1 MPVSDQSNE
10 RLHQQASAQYL
21 QGKFDEA
28 LATWRQILTDD
39 PEDERASE
47 GVRLCE
53 LLTED
58 GEPAATAATSDEPP
72 SEVAEINIAA
82 PEDLIEFE
90 VPDLEIDLPEKP
102 SVDAECAEAELNPIV
117 DGILGDDTAPGIEDA
132 TAAQLKK
139 RVQDLIGEAQAAYDG
154 GDTESARTV
163 LARVFILDESNA
175 DALQLQEQIKNEIA
189 ATTEQIEVADLD
201 APENPAPTKAEPTLD
216 DAATDSFPE
225 FDVDA
230 EFEEEEEQDEIS
242 EVESEAVAPAP
253 SKIRL
258 PQLDLAS
265 MKTRWIVIGVGLGI
279 FVMVG
284 VGLWMK
290 LRTLETPDVAPPI
303 MASVEAIP
311 APEPNTDL
319 VVEAPVAQVEPEPA
333 PQLNL
338 APPEDLATLFE
349 RGNKAFA
356 AGEYSTAIVAF
367 NAVLKQQPNHFEAND
382 QMQLATEGY
391 RRQQET
397 QQQWIAATSLFRDG
411 EYRSA
416 MQMFYRLP
424 ENSYEDRVRLER
436 YTENGWYNMGLL
448 ALRSGQCA
456 LARGHLEEAAQV
468 DPEDADIAMALALCD
483 TCEGGTRRNGFQRAV
498 AAMSIRGLDD

>member
-1 MPVSDQSNE
+1 MPVSDQSNQ

-39 PEDERASE
+39 PEDERATE

-53 LLTED
+53 RLTED

-90 VPDLEIDLPEKP
+90 VPDLEIDLPQKP
-102 SVDAECAEAELNPIV
+102 PVDAECAEAELNPIV

-132 TAAQLKK
+132 AAAELKK

-163 LARVFILDESNA
+163 LSRVFILDESNA
-175 DALQLQEQIKNEIA
+175 DALQLQEQIKNGIA

-201 APENPAPTKAEPTLD
+201 DP
-216 DAATDSFPE
+216 ATDSFPE

-230 EFEEEEEQDEIS
+230 EFEEAEEQDEIS
-242 EVESEAVAPAP
+242 EVESEAVVPAP

-258 PQLDLAS
+258 PQLDLVS

-338 APPEDLATLFE
+338 APPEDLATLLE

-382 QMQLATEGY
+382 RMQVATEGY

-424 ENSYEDRVRLER
+424 ENSDEDRVRLER

-456 LARGHLEEAAQV
+456 LARGHFEEAAQV

-483 TCEGGTRRNGFQRAV
+483 TYEGGTRRNGFQRAV

>member
-10 RLHQQASAQYL
+10 LHQQASAQYL

-39 PEDERASE
+39 PEDERATE

-58 GEPAATAATSDEPP
+58 GEPAATSATSDEQP

-82 PEDLIEFE
+82 AEDLIEFE

-102 SVDAECAEAELNPIV
+102 PVDADYTEAELNPIV
-117 DGILGDDTAPGIEDA
+117 DGIRGDDTAPGIE
-132 TAAQLKK
+132 AAAAAELKK
-139 RVQDLIGEAQAAYDG
+139 PVQDLIGEAQ
-154 GDTESARTV
+154 
-163 LARVFILDESNA
+163 
-175 DALQLQEQIKNEIA
+175 IKNGIA

-216 DAATDSFPE
+216 DPATDSFPE
-225 FDVDA
+225 FNVDA

-242 EVESEAVAPAP
+242 EVESEAVVPAP

-258 PQLDLAS
+258 PRLDLAS

-303 MASVEAIP
+303 MASVEAVP

-338 APPEDLATLFE
+338 APPEDLATLLE

-367 NAVLKQQPNHFEAND
+367 DAVLKQQPNHFEANER
-382 QMQLATEGY
+382 MQVATEGY

-397 QQQWIAATSLFRDG
+397 QQQWIVATSLFRDG

-424 ENSYEDRVRLER
+424 EKSDEDRVRLER

-498 AAMSIRGLDD
+498 AAMSIRGLED

>member
-1 MPVSDQSNE
+1 MPVSDQSNQ

-58 GEPAATAATSDEPP
+58 GEPAAAAATSDEPP

-90 VPDLEIDLPEKP
+90 VPDLEIDLPQKP
-102 SVDAECAEAELNPIV
+102 SVDAGCAEAELNPIV

-132 TAAQLKK
+132 AAAELKK

-175 DALQLQEQIKNEIA
+175 DALQLQEQIKNGIA

-230 EFEEEEEQDEIS
+230 EFGEEEEQDEIS
-242 EVESEAVAPAP
+242 EVESEADAPAP

-338 APPEDLATLFE
+338 APPEDPATLLE
-349 RGNKAFA
+349 RGNEAFA

-382 QMQLATEGY
+382 RMQLATEGY

-411 EYRSA
+411 EYRAA

-424 ENSYEDRVRLER
+424 ENSDEDRVRLER

-468 DPEDADIAMALALCD
+468 DPEDAGIAMALALCD

>member
-28 LATWRQILTDD
+28 LATWRQILTGDA
-39 PEDERASE
+39 EDERAIE

-53 LLTED
+53 LLTGD
-58 GEPAATAATSDEPP
+58 GEPAATAATSDEQP
-72 SEVAEINIAA
+72 SDVAEINVAA

-102 SVDAECAEAELNPIV
+102 SVDTERAEAELTPIV

-132 TAAQLKK
+132 AAAELKK
-139 RVQDLIGEAQAAYDG
+139 RVQDLTGEAQAAYDG
-154 GDTESARTV
+154 GDPETARTV
-163 LARVFILDESNA
+163 LARAFILDESNA
-175 DALQLQEQIKNEIA
+175 EALQLQEQIKDGIA
-189 ATTEQIEVADLD
+189 ATTEQIKVADLD
-201 APENPAPTKAEPTLD
+201 DP
-216 DAATDSFPE
+216 ATDSFPE

-242 EVESEAVAPAP
+242 EVESEAAVPAP

-258 PQLDLAS
+258 PQLDLAG

-290 LRTLETPDVAPPI
+290 LRTLESPDVAPPI
-303 MASVEAIP
+303 MASVEAVP
-311 APEPNTDL
+311 APEADTDL
-319 VVEAPVAQVEPEPA
+319 VVEAPVARVEPEPA

-338 APPEDLATLFE
+338 APPEDIATLLE

-356 AGEYSTAIVAF
+356 AGQYSTAIVAF
-367 NAVLKQQPNHFEAND
+367 DAVLKQQPDHFEANER
-382 QMQLATEGY
+382 MQVATEDY
-391 RRQQET
+391 RRQQEI
-397 QQQWIAATSLFRDG
+397 QQQWIAAASLFRNG

-424 ENSYEDRVRLER
+424 ENSEEDRLRLER
-436 YTENGWYNMGLL
+436 YKKNGWYNMGLL

-456 LARGHLEEAAQV
+456 LARGHIEEAAQV
-468 DPEDADIAMALALCD
+468 DPEDADIAMVLALCD

-498 AAMSIRGLDD
+498 AAMSIRGLED

>member
-1 MPVSDQSNE
+1 MPVSDQSNQ

-39 PEDERASE
+39 PEDERATE

-82 PEDLIEFE
+82 PEDPIEFE

-117 DGILGDDTAPGIEDA
+117 DGILGDDTAQGIEDA
-132 TAAQLKK
+132 AAAELKK

-242 EVESEAVAPAP
+242 EVESEAVVPAP

-290 LRTLETPDVAPPI
+290 LRTLETPDVAPPTV
-303 MASVEAIP
+303 ASVEAVP

-338 APPEDLATLFE
+338 APPEDLATLLE

-382 QMQLATEGY
+382 RMQLATEGY

-424 ENSYEDRVRLER
+424 ENSDEDRVRLER